1 MQNRDEMDDK
11 ITALLAAWTP
21 PEPQAGATA
30 RILAAVAAQPAV
42 GARLVGARRFRALW
56 LAGPAVAAAFVALM
70 VSQTT
75 KDRLP
80 TNDPVLQ
87 QEALATF
94 DLKTP
99 SASIEEDLSQ

>member
-1 MQNRDEMDDK
+1 MQNRDEIDDK

-21 PEPQAGATA
+21 PEPPAGAAA
-30 RILAAVAAQPAV
+30 RILAAAAQPAL

-56 LAGPAVAAAFVALM
+56 LAGPAVAAALVALT

-75 KDRLP
+75 MDRLP